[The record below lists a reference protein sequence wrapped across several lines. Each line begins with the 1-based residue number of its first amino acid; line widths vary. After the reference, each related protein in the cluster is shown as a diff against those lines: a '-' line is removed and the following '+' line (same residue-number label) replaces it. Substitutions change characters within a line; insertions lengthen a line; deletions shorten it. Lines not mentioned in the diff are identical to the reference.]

1 MKLLVLAYG
10 KVVLENEIVQ
20 SAYIYI
26 EDEKIIHI
34 GPLET
39 ASVLYPS
46 LSTIVISAEQ
56 TLLPG
61 FIDVHIHGAGGA
73 DTMDANLQ
81 ALETMATV
89 LPEEGTTSFLATT
102 MTQSKDKIERALV
115 NTADYAKNHNTP
127 GKAEMLGVH
136 LEGPFINEDRA
147 GAQPKGHILDPDIE
161 LFKHWQHLSDGG
173 IKLVT
178 VAPEKEN
185 GLSFIRS
192 LKENGVIASIG
203 HSDAVYDEVKAA
215 VEAGATQ
222 VTHLFNGMRGMH
234 HREPGVAGAALLF
247 KELMVELIADG
258 IHIRPEMLNLSL
270 NAKGTDGMLLITD
283 SMRAKCLKNGLYDLG
298 GQEVTVADGK
308 ALLEDGTLAGSILKM
323 NDAIKNI
330 VEFSDRSLREVVK
343 MASENPAKQLQIFD
357 KKGSIALNKDADF
370 TVIDENFQVVMTFCR
385 GQLAYTRGDN

>member
-10 KVVLENEIVQ
+10 KVVLENETVQ
-20 SAYIYI
+20 STYIYI

-39 ASVLYPS
+39 ASVLYPT
-46 LSTIVISAEQ
+46 LSPIVIPAEQ
-56 TLLPG
+56 TVVPG
-61 FIDVHIHGAGGA
+61 FIDIHIHGAGGA

-81 ALETMATV
+81 ALETMAIV
-89 LPEEGTTSFLATT
+89 LPAEGTTSFLATT
-102 MTQSKDKIERALV
+102 MTQSKEKIEHALV
-115 NTADYAKNHNTP
+115 NTADYAEHHNMP

-136 LEGPFINEDRA
+136 LEGPFINEERA

-161 LFKHWQHLSDGG
+161 LFKRWQQLSNGG

-178 VAPEKEN
+178 VAPEKEH
-185 GLSFIRS
+185 GMSLIRYFRQ
-192 LKENGVIASIG
+192 NGVIASIG
-203 HSDAVYDEVKAA
+203 HSNAVYDEVKAA

-258 IHIRPEMLNLSL
+258 IHINPEMLKLSL

-283 SMRAKCLKNGLYDLG
+283 SMRAKCLKNGLYDLS

-308 ALLEDGTLAGSILKM
+308 ALLADGTLAGSILKM
-323 NDAIKNI
+323 NDAIKNM

-357 KKGSIALNKDADF
+357 RKGSIAVNKDADF
-370 TVIDENFQVVMTFCR
+370 TVLDENFQVVMTFCR
-385 GQLAYTRGDN
+385 GQLAYRRGDN